1 MGETAAVVD
10 LDDCY
15 IMADRHPVE
24 EAISWMISRFAGDSL
39 SSGTTVL
46 RELTGHEPAYEE
58 QDAIQDRLDQATD
71 AYLVTGRP
79 GWAAMRDRTASLVDG
94 MEYEFDD
101 VFLYPGVDLSGTS
114 VVDNDSSCLSYVLGR
129 GIPAYKQAVVEM
141 LAEDYETITFIDD
154 SERSHRYVADVDAEI
169 DQCLA
174 GGDGIEPYAP

>member
-15 IMADRHPVE
+15 ITADRHPVE
-24 EAISWMISRFAGDSL
+24 EAVTWIISRFAGDSL

-58 QDAIQDRLDQATD
+58 QDVIQDRLDQATD

-79 GWAAMRDRTASLVDG
+79 GWDVMRDRTASLVDG
-94 MEYEFDD
+94 MDYDFDD
-101 VFLYPGVDLSGTS
+101 VFLYPGVDLDGEH
-114 VVDNDSSCLSYVLGR
+114 VVDNDSSYLSYVLGR

-141 LAEDYETITFIDD
+141 LADDYDAITFIDD
-154 SERSHRYVADVDAEI
+154 SERSHQYVADVDAEI
-169 DQCLA
+169 DQHLV
-174 GGDGIEPYAP
+174 GRDGLEPYVA